1 MDEHRRMRD
10 VNQFLAFLGTDAHL
24 PDVPQIS
31 VSAVFYPKDIVSK
44 IDLPG
49 LKLPA
54 VRRRLRGMSS
64 LFWFVMVILG
74 KNGNNPKKYID
85 IY

>member
-1 MDEHRRMRD
+1 MRD
-10 VNQFLAFLGTDAHL
+10 VVAKLHYLHAISLKPLIFANQFLAFLGTDAHL

-54 VRRRLRGMSS
+54 VRRMRT
-64 LFWFVMVILG
+64 
-74 KNGNNPKKYID
+74 GNEFAFLVCYG
-85 IY
+85 YSG